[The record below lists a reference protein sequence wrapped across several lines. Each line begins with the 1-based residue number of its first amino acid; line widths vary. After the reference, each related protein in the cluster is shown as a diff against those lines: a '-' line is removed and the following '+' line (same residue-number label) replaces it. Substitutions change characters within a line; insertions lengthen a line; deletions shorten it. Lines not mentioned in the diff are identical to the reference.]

1 MVLVA
6 AWGRSFADTP
16 AIVQSVV
23 RAITLTASDAR
34 GRWEASSGWGGG
46 AERFTN
52 SERDGEVA
60 GVDVERKCSLKCS
73 LSPLSPHNLR
83 LSLPRAR

>member
-1 MVLVA
+1 MGAVGARGLNRGQARAPVVLVA

-23 RAITLTASDAR
+23 RAITLTASAAR

-46 AERFTN
+46 AERFIN

-60 GVDVERKCSLKCS
+60 GLDV
-73 LSPLSPHNLR
+73 
-83 LSLPRAR
+83 